1 MEKKTI
7 LLVEDDFLNRR
18 VTKKALTENGYNVAE
33 AKNSEETFKIL
44 ESQLVHLLILD
55 INLGKLEQDG
65 INLGQQ
71 IQNTFKI
78 PFIYLT
84 AYETAEIINRAA
96 TTSPYSY
103 LTKPFKN
110 ADLVAAIQIALQ
122 QSSKKSKPEPTILL
136 KDNEYH
142 VEVFINEIDYIESE
156 GNYLLVYT
164 GKKVYKCRSTI
175 KQVLETLP
183 EATFIQTHR
192 AFVVNKTKI
201 DKFNIKN
208 VVVKGNLI
216 PVSKRYSDL
225 SGLFKNF

>member
-1 MEKKTI
+1 MDNITI

-44 ESQLVHLLILD
+44 ESRVIHLLILD
-55 INLGKLEQDG
+55 INLGKMEQDG
-65 INLGQQ
+65 ISLGQQ
-71 IQNTFKI
+71 IQEKYKL
-78 PFIYLT
+78 PFIFLT
-84 AYETAEIINRAA
+84 AYDTAEIIDRAA

-110 ADLVAAIQIALQ
+110 ADLVAAIQIAIK
-122 QSSKKSKPEPTILL
+122 QSSKKSTTQPTILL
-136 KDNEYH
+136 KDNEYN

-183 EATFIQTHR
+183 QATFIQTHR

-216 PVSKRYSDL
+216 PVSKTYTDST
-225 SGLFKNF
+225 GLFAKL